1 MLRLPSQ
8 CSSGTEGEA
17 SYLKNSKRRETLRG
31 TSVVTRFVLLKPR
44 ASHHGRWT
52 VGLQYGLCNALRAA
66 VACIPFSCGS
76 SVVVVTS
83 VYSVHLTTGSN
94 PVFGR
99 CLHGMLI
106 LLVRPQVQIP
116 PNYN

>member
-1 MLRLPSQ
+1 M
-8 CSSGTEGEA
+8 
-17 SYLKNSKRRETLRG
+17 
-31 TSVVTRFVLLKPR
+31 VTRFVLLKPR

-83 VYSVHLTTGSN
+83 VSSVHLTTGSN

-99 CLHGMLI
+99 IAWHAN
-106 LLVRPQVQIP
+106 LLVRPQVKIP